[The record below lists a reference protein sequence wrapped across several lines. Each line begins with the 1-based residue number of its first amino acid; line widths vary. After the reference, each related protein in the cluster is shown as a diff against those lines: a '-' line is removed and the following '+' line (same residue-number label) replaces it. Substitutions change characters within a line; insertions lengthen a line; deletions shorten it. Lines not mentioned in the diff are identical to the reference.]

1 MDSGKLRNNLDL
13 IDISYVAS
21 EGVPGES
28 RKRQLKKVLVSSI
41 KVHGIL
47 CCKLTYV
54 TYRAAIGGIGE
65 IISRGYFMGRSV
77 DRPEIK
83 RLTDKCHKR
92 YT

>member
-1 MDSGKLRNNLDL
+1 MDSGKLRNDLDL

-77 DRPEIK
+77 DHQRSNA
-83 RLTDKCHKR
+83 
-92 YT
+92 

>member
-1 MDSGKLRNNLDL
+1 MDSGKLRNDLDL

-28 RKRQLKKVLVSSI
+28 RKRQLKKAVVSS
-41 KVHGIL
+41 
-47 CCKLTYV
+47 KLTYV